1 MSFCAGYVIIKEK
14 PDAALFAA
22 GEIVLEKKVYLLE
35 DDSNIAELVKCALEM
50 SNIAIECYAT
60 CAEFLAAVE
69 KSPPAVCLLDIML
82 PDGNGLDVLAK
93 IKQKYPSMGVI
104 MLSALGQETDK
115 VKGLNLGAD
124 DYIAKP
130 FGVLELTARVNALLR
145 RAAGTASLVRG
156 NLSLDE
162 DTMTATLR
170 GVRLELNN
178 KEFNLL
184 KYLMQKEG
192 KALTRENILNAVWGY
207 DEGETR
213 TVDNHVARLRKLG
226 IDYIETVFGV
236 GYKFVYKE

>member
-1 MSFCAGYVIIKEK
+1 MEK
-14 PDAALFAA
+14 RVF
-22 GEIVLEKKVYLLE
+22 LLE
-35 DDSNIAELVKCALEM
+35 DDKNIGELVRCALEM
-50 SNIAIECYAT
+50 SGIEVECFDT
-60 CAEFLAAVE
+60 CAAFFDAVE
-69 KSPPAVCLLDIML
+69 KAPPAAALLDIML
-82 PDGNGLDVLAK
+82 PDGSGLDVLARV
-93 IKQKYPSMGVI
+93 KQKYPSMGVI

-115 VKGLNLGAD
+115 VRGLNLGAD
-124 DYIAKP
+124 DYVAKP

-145 RAAGTASLVRG
+145 RSAGNASLVRG

-162 DTMTATLR
+162 ETMTATLR
-170 GVRLELNN
+170 GVKLELNN

-236 GYKFVYKE
+236 GYKFVYRDE

>member
-1 MSFCAGYVIIKEK
+1 M
-14 PDAALFAA
+14 D
-22 GEIVLEKKVYLLE
+22 KKIYLLE
-35 DDSNIAELVKCALEM
+35 DDKNIGELVKCALEL
-50 SNIAIECYAT
+50 SNLQVECFGTIAA
-60 CAEFLAAVE
+60 FMDAVE
-69 KSPPAVCLLDIML
+69 KEPPAVALLD
-82 PDGNGLDVLAK
+82 K
-93 IKQKYPSMGVI
+93 IKQKNPQIGVI

-115 VKGLNLGAD
+115 VRGLNLGAD

-130 FGVLELTARVNALLR
+130 FGVLELAARVNALLR
-145 RAAGTASLVRG
+145 RFAPASSIVRG
-156 NLSLDE
+156 DLSLDE

-170 GVRLELNN
+170 GVKLELNN

-213 TVDNHVARLRKLG
+213 TVDNHIARLRKLG

-236 GYKFVYKE
+236 GYKFVYRE

>member
-1 MSFCAGYVIIKEK
+1 
-14 PDAALFAA
+14 
-22 GEIVLEKKVYLLE
+22 
-35 DDSNIAELVKCALEM
+35 M
-50 SNIAIECYAT
+50 SNITIECYETIAD
-60 CAEFLAAVE
+60 FMAAVE
-69 KSPPAVCLLDIML
+69 KQPPAAAILDIML
-82 PDGNGLDVLAK
+82 PDGSGLDVLPK
-93 IKQKYPSMGVI
+93 LKQKYPSMGVI

-115 VKGLNLGAD
+115 VRG
-124 DYIAKP
+124 
-130 FGVLELTARVNALLR
+130 LR
-145 RAAGTASLVRG
+145 RAGGNASLVRG

-162 DTMTATLR
+162 ETMTATLR
-170 GVRLELNN
+170 GVKLELNN

-236 GYKFVYKE
+236 GYKFVYRE

>member
-1 MSFCAGYVIIKEK
+1 MNNILIVEDEHLIARLIEMTLTRAGYRCTLAE
-14 PDAALFAA
+14 DGRTAADL
-22 GEIVLEKKVYLLE
+22 
-35 DDSNIAELVKCALEM
+35 
-50 SNIAIECYAT
+50 IETTNFDMA
-60 CAEFLAAVE
+60 
-69 KSPPAVCLLDIML
+69 LLDIML
-82 PDGNGLDVLAK
+82 PGLDGYALLECLRPQGVPVIFITAK
-93 IKQKYPSMGVI
+93 
-104 MLSALGQETDK
+104 SA
-115 VKGLNLGAD
+115 VKDRVQGLRLGAD

-130 FGVLELTARVNALLR
+130 FGVLELAARVKALLR
-145 RAAGTASLVRG
+145 RAGGNAALVRG

-162 DTMTATLR
+162 ETMTATLR
-170 GVRLELNN
+170 GVKLELNN

>member
-1 MSFCAGYVIIKEK
+1 M
-14 PDAALFAA
+14 D
-22 GEIVLEKKVYLLE
+22 KKIYLLE
-35 DDSNIAELVKCALEM
+35 DDKNIGELVKCALEL
-50 SNIAIECYAT
+50 SNLQVECFGTIAA
-60 CAEFLAAVE
+60 FMDAVE
-69 KSPPAVCLLDIML
+69 KEPSAVALLDIML

-93 IKQKYPSMGVI
+93 IKQKNPQIGVI

-115 VKGLNLGAD
+115 VRGLNLGAD

-130 FGVLELTARVNALLR
+130 FGVLELAARVNALLR
-145 RAAGTASLVRG
+145 RFAPASSIVRG
-156 NLSLDE
+156 DLSLDE

-170 GVRLELNN
+170 GVKLELNN

-213 TVDNHVARLRKLG
+213 TVDNHIARLRKLG

-236 GYKFVYKE
+236 GYKFVYRE

>member
-1 MSFCAGYVIIKEK
+1 MIT
-14 PDAALFAA
+14 
-22 GEIVLEKKVYLLE
+22 LEKRVYVLE
-35 DDSNIAELVKCALEM
+35 DDKSIGELVTCALDM
-50 SNIAIECYAT
+50 SGITVECYGT
-60 CAEFLAAVE
+60 VAEFLAAVE
-69 KSPPAVCLLDIML
+69 SQPPAAALLDIML
-82 PDGNGLDVLAK
+82 PDGNGLDVLARL
-93 IKQKYPSMGVI
+93 KQKYPTMGVI

-124 DYIAKP
+124 DYISKP
-130 FGVLELTARVNALLR
+130 FGVLELAARVNAVLR
-145 RAAGTASLVRG
+145 RSGGNASLVRG
-156 NLSLDE
+156 NLTLDE

-170 GVRLELNN
+170 GVKLELNN

-236 GYKFVYKE
+236 GYKFVYRE